1 MSVPPVR
8 AVVSELLWHLYKG
21 PVEVET
27 FICTGQNSFVE
38 VLLEQGA
45 FNILALN
52 FSCA

>member
-1 MSVPPVR
+1 MFLPPVR

-21 PVEVET
+21 PVVET